1 MKCTFQGGLLLLVN
15 VLFSS
20 AILAQAKYTYEVD
33 LTKVTSDKL
42 RVSLLTPPITTDSV
56 VFHLPK
62 IVPGT
67 YAIHNYGSF
76 ASQFKAFDKKGAALN
91 VIQRDKNSWVIKSAK
106 QLSKIEY
113 LVDDSWD
120 TPAIEEDIFEPA
132 GTNIQADTLFML
144 NSFGFFGYIQGKEE
158 LPFVLRIRRPEGF
171 YASTS
176 LEADKRHNDATL
188 DVFSTANYNA
198 LADAPIMYS
207 KPDTAWLQLGN
218 TKVLISVFSPNKK
231 ASAATIAK
239 DIDPI
244 LEAQRK
250 YLGGQ
255 LPVSKYAF
263 LIYLS
268 NRPDLTRYGALEHS
282 QSSVYYLPERFSP
295 EELSKTVKDV
305 AAHEFF
311 HVVTPLNIHSEE
323 IGKFDYM
330 EPKMSKHLW
339 LYEGLTEYAAHH
351 AQVIGGIIDFNTYLD
366 RQAEKINIAHNNF
379 NDTLPFT
386 ELSSKTL
393 GIYKEEYQNV
403 YYKGALIGLCLDIKL
418 QQLSGGKYN
427 TRKLM
432 QDLARTY
439 GKDRSFKD
447 DELFDKITSLT
458 YPEIR
463 DFFRR
468 YVEGSEPLPLK
479 EVFNSVGAVYNPADT
494 VYTLEIAFNTGYG
507 LVKSTKEIYITD
519 VSGVTALGKRLGF
532 QRGDTTVSFNGK
544 PFNVETYGGLF
555 DDYQSTAKKGD
566 TVTWVVR
573 RKKADGVGA
582 GEVTLSTVLQEE
594 PAIKATVKANP
605 NATAEQIALRNKW
618 ISLD

>member
-1 MKCTFQGGLLLLVN
+1 MLLNIFISVVIFAQG
-15 VLFSS
+15 
-20 AILAQAKYTYEVD
+20 KYTYEVD
-33 LTKVTSDKL
+33 LTKVANDKL
-42 RVSLLTPPITTDSV
+42 KVSLLTPAITTDSA

-67 YAIHNYGSF
+67 YAIHNYGSY
-76 ASQFKAFDKKGAALN
+76 ASQLKAFDKKGTALQ
-91 VIQRDKNSWVIKSAK
+91 VVQRDKNSWVIRPAK
-106 QLSKIEY
+106 QLAKIEY

-120 TPAIEEDIFEPA
+120 SPAIEEDIFEPA
-132 GTNIQADTLFML
+132 GTNIQPDTLFML
-144 NSFGFFGYIQGKEE
+144 NSFGFFGYIQGKQEIPFE
-158 LPFVLRIRRPEGF
+158 LKIRRPANF

-176 LEADKRHNDATL
+176 LEGDKRHKDPTL
-188 DVFSTANYNA
+188 DVFNTPNYNA
-198 LADAPIMYS
+198 LADAPIMYT

-231 ASAATIAK
+231 ASAATVAM

-268 NRPDLTRYGALEHS
+268 DRKDLTRYGALEHS

-323 IGKFDYM
+323 IGKFDYI

-351 AQVIGGIIDFNTYLD
+351 AQVIGGIIDFDTYLD

-393 GIYKEEYQNV
+393 GIYKPEYQNV

-427 TRKLM
+427 TRKMM

-439 GKDRSFKD
+439 GKDKSFKD
-447 DELFDKITSLT
+447 EELFDKIGSLT
-458 YPEIR
+458 FPEIR
-463 DFFRR
+463 EFFRK
-468 YVEGSEPLPLK
+468 YVEGSSPLPLK
-479 EVFNSVGAVYNPADT
+479 ETFNAVGVIYNPADT
-494 VYTLEIAFNTGYG
+494 VRTLQIAFNNGFG
-507 LVKSTKEIYITD
+507 LSRSTKELFITD
-519 VSGVTALGKRLGF
+519 VSNMTALGKRLGF
-532 QRGDTTVSFNGK
+532 QKGDTTVSFNGK
-544 PFNVETYGGLF
+544 PFNVETYSGIF
-555 DDYQSTAKKGD
+555 ENYQSTAKKGD
-566 TVTWVVR
+566 TITWVVR
-573 RKKADGVGA
+573 RKKAEGGSE
-582 GEVTLSTVLQEE
+582 EVRLTAVLEEE
-594 PAIKATVKANP
+594 PTVRATVKKDP
-605 NATAEQIALRNKW
+605 NATPEQIALRNRW
-618 ISLD
+618 LSL